1 MKRNIATILTV
12 IVLCTACTKDDK
24 ALTIANQEAAIDSYI
39 ASTLKDYPLVR
50 NNGSNRVIVEEALNP
65 SAKVLEYG
73 DSLYFYYAGYVFTS
87 SPSTLFATNVEEV
100 AIQSGFEI
108 TDPDF
113 SVMKIPFEKGSIIVG
128 LENGLAGTKEGE
140 HCVILFSA
148 QYGFYSDAVYN
159 IPRLS
164 ALAFEIWIDKV
175 IKNQ

>member
-1 MKRNIATILTV
+1 MKMYFPTILTV
-12 IVLCTACTKDDK
+12 IILCAACTKDEK

-39 ASTLKDYPLVR
+39 ASTFKDYPLVR

-65 SAKVLEYG
+65 SARVLEYG
-73 DSLYFYYAGYVFTS
+73 DSMYFHYAGYIFTS
-87 SPSTLFATNVEEV
+87 SPSSLFATNVEEV
-100 AIQSGFEI
+100 AKQSGFEI
-108 TDPDF
+108 TAPDF
-113 SVMKIPFEKGSIIVG
+113 SARKIAFEKGSMIEG